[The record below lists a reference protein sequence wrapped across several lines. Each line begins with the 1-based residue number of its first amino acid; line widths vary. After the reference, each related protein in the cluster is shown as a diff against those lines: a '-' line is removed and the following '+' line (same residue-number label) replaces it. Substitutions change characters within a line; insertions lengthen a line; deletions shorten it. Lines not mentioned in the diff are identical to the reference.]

1 MQCSDLVA
9 MVRNNDI
16 GGGGDDDHLK
26 PRNYHFHGD
35 CVGFF
40 FLSSLPPSDI
50 FVPRSTVQCSAVRGQ
65 VAQIP
70 LRNAKYGTAAF

>member
-16 GGGGDDDHLK
+16 GGDDDDHLK

-35 CVGFF
+35 CVVIVLGFF
-40 FLSSLPPSDI
+40 SFFLPSL
-50 FVPRSTVQCSAVRGQ
+50 
-65 VAQIP
+65 
-70 LRNAKYGTAAF
+70 